1 MELIWLIKIGLCAI
15 ELLCMP
21 TPLMNWV
28 LPTFLSFH
36 NELLLEIEIDL
47 ETPVYKICSIYAM
60 PSFKFT
66 EWEIPGRNSHLVLC
80 FRYGAS
86 MIAGLVSYHDWVGVQ
101 IVEDTLE
108 HVRIGNLFFSKI
120 NFHVLLYFFKKNRI
134 KKNFLFQVWKW
145 MMPNTI
151 NDDWLWLNLWE
162 SYTIIASLTPLLS
175 LRYELLCTT
184 HIKFFRVNFYLT
196 LKFFCQIASFS

>member
-1 MELIWLIKIGLCAI
+1 MLC
-15 ELLCMP
+15 LYLK
-21 TPLMNWV
+21 
-28 LPTFLSFH
+28 SQ
-36 NELLLEIEIDL
+36 NEKSL
-47 ETPVYKICSIYAM
+47 VFS
-60 PSFKFT
+60 
-66 EWEIPGRNSHLVLC
+66 NSHLVLC

-108 HVRIGNLFFSKI
+108 HVRIGNLFLSKT
-120 NFHVLLYFFKKNRI
+120 NFDLLLFKKKKNRI
-134 KKNFLFQVWKW
+134 NKKPFLFQVWKW
-145 MMPNTI
+145 TMPNTI

-184 HIKFFRVNFYLT
+184 HINFFRENFYLT
-196 LKFFCQIASFS
+196 LKFFCQIASCSYLLVRKYVYRSI